1 MNKFISILSL
11 LAIVLQSCQAQT
23 PELPENAPAKTGET
37 KDPRYTVT
45 EKSFGLVKLTDNYQQ
60 VVAKYGSENVID
72 QELDQFESGNIVT
85 ATIVNKG
92 KRDEF
97 IIYWDSLH
105 ERITSI
111 EATNPESPFRD
122 EFGIGVGTTLEE
134 LVQING
140 KPITCNGF
148 LWEFGGLITSFNQ
161 GKLKGPAENRT
172 VSYWLE
178 LKEDNEPNMAII
190 GEGEFRSDVPEM
202 KKSLKTIVV
211 NNIGISKL

>member
-1 MNKFISILSL
+1 MNQFIILSL

-23 PELPENAPAKTGET
+23 PASPENAPAKTGET

-60 VVAKYGSENVID
+60 LVTKYGSENVSD
-72 QELDQFESGNIVT
+72 ETLDQFESGNTVT

-97 IIYWDSLH
+97 TIYWESLH
-105 ERITSI
+105 QTISSI

-122 EFGIGVGTTLEE
+122 EFGIGVGTTLEA

-172 VSYWLE
+172 VRYWLE
-178 LKEDNEPNMAII
+178 LKEETNPNMAIT
-190 GEGEFRSDVPEM
+190 GEGEFRSDFPEM